1 MIVFVPITK
10 QNMPYF
16 SELEQQW
23 LLSFTGESADET
35 AWGSRR
41 PGFQCWYWLQ
51 VIVFFPNRTQL
62 LNCEG
67 ALFFQKGCVFA
78 EDV

>member
-23 LLSFTGESADET
+23 LLSFTGESTDET
-35 AWGSRR
+35 AWGSWR
-41 PGFQCWYWLQ
+41 PGFQC
-51 VIVFFPNRTQL
+51 
-62 LNCEG
+62 
-67 ALFFQKGCVFA
+67 
-78 EDV
+78 